1 MKAISG
7 LAIFDLD
14 GTLIDSFQQIGH
26 SLNKTRREFGFPGL
40 PPAYYLETVG
50 LPIDY
55 LITDLQLDGNMK
67 EKFISEFRRD
77 LLNDIRSGGTRIFK
91 GVVSALEFFTQ
102 NNYTIAVATSKPT
115 WLAKEVIKNSVLS
128 NFNIHIQGTDDFP
141 PKPNSEVIE
150 RVISQFPK
158 GPAFMVGDRTED
170 VLASI
175 GAGIPAIGIAA
186 SGHSSDL
193 LYETGAILVFPSFND
208 FSIAIRKSEGFLP
221 GFFHDGPMLD
231 R

>member
-1 MKAISG
+1 MQTVPG

-26 SLNKTRREFGFPGL
+26 SLNKTRSEFGFPGL

-55 LITDLQLDGNMK
+55 LIKDLELDGNMK
-67 EKFISEFRRD
+67 QKFISEFRHD
-77 LLNDIRSGGTRIFK
+77 LLNDIRLGGTRIYN
-91 GVVSALEFFTQ
+91 GVVSALEFLAQ
-102 NNYTIAVATSKPT
+102 NNYEIAIATSKPS
-115 WLAKEVIKNSVLS
+115 WLAKEVIENSVLS

-150 RVISQFPK
+150 RVIMRFPK
-158 GPAFMVGDRTED
+158 RPAFMVGDRTED
-170 VLASI
+170 ILASI
-175 GAGIPAIGIAA
+175 SAGIPAIGIAA

-193 LYETGAILVFPSFND
+193 LYETGANLVFPSFND
-208 FSIAIRKSEGFLP
+208 FSIAIRESEGFLP
-221 GFFHDGPMLD
+221 GFFHDWPMMD

>member
-1 MKAISG
+1 MKTISG

-14 GTLIDSFQQIGH
+14 GTLIDSFQQIGY
-26 SLNKTRREFGFPGL
+26 SLNKTRSEFGFPGL

-55 LITDLQLDGNMK
+55 LIKDLQLDSNVK

-77 LLNDIRSGGTRIFK
+77 LLNDIRSGGTRIFN
-91 GVVSALEFFTQ
+91 GVVSAFEFLTQ
-102 NNYTIAVATSKPT
+102 NNYKIAIATSKPT
-115 WLAKEVIKNSVLS
+115 WLAKEVIENSVLN
-128 NFNIHIQGTDDFP
+128 NFNIHTQGTDDFP

-150 RVISQFPK
+150 RVIIQFPEC
-158 GPAFMVGDRTED
+158 PVFMVGDRTED
-170 VLASI
+170 ILASI
-175 GAGIPAIGIAA
+175 SAGIPAIGIAA

-193 LYETGAILVFPSFND
+193 LYETGANLVFPSFND
-208 FSIAIRKSEGFLP
+208 FSIAIQKSEGFLP
-221 GFFHDGPMLD
+221 GFFHDWPMID